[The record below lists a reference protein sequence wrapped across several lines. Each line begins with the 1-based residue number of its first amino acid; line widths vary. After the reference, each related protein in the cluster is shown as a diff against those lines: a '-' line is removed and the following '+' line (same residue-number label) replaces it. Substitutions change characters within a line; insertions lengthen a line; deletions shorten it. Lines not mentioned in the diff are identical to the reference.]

1 MRAGLL
7 TETIKIQK
15 PVAVETKYSGKVTEY
30 KDFITTKA
38 SVLHLSGSRRVSAG
52 EIINDYSVRFVIRY
66 YHRVTADM
74 IILHAGVKYRIHD
87 INPEKSK
94 QSLTITAEVINE

>member
-15 PVAVETKYSGKVTEY
+15 PVSVETRYSGKTTEY
-30 KDFITTKA
+30 KDYITTKA
-38 SVLHLSGSRRVSAG
+38 SVVHLSGSRRISAG
-52 EIINDYSVRFVIRY
+52 EIINDYSVKFIIRY
-66 YHRVTADM
+66 YHQVTSDM
-74 IILHAGVKYRIHD
+74 IIVHAGTRYRIQD

-94 QSLTITAEVINE
+94 QSKTITAEVINE